1 MYRYSID
8 MYRYINTWLLLV
20 AIAWVMKLHR
30 VCSKTFDT
38 FGRRVCYWWII
49 SSIVK
54 FCYLVAG
61 TRPWTTSILK
71 HSSLYCRRPF
81 DTFDAHKK
89 PQHLSL
95 PISEPLIAFLSPSPN
110 YFIAPV
116 VGQTQWRLV
125 HLLCFPPQWRPTF
138 HRPLRQ
144 PHPRCSLQNQNW
156 QIIWGHDMSRYLKSK
171 K

>member
-1 MYRYSID
+1 
-8 MYRYINTWLLLV
+8 
-20 AIAWVMKLHR
+20 MKFHR

-38 FGRRVCYWWII
+38 FGRRMTYVWYWWII
-49 SSIVK
+49 SPIVK
-54 FCYLVAG
+54 FCYLVVG

-71 HSSLYCRRPF
+71 HSSLYCTRPF

-95 PISEPLIAFLSPSPN
+95 PISEPLIAFLSSSPN

-156 QIIWGHDMSRYLKSK
+156 QIIWGHEMSRYLKSK